1 MADSRVLITVPQFG
15 RWSDAV
21 ERLAAGGCVAVP
33 FPKASASKETELIAA
48 LQSCRAII
56 AGGEAITRAVIEGC
70 PELKVIA
77 RFGVGV
83 DKVDVAAATERGI
96 PVAIATN
103 EEAVADLAFALLLCL
118 ARRLVEAD
126 AFTRGGGWGPFHGAD
141 VWRQTVGVIGTGRI
155 GSALMRRARA
165 FEMRILCHDVRPNPE
180 LARSLGAEY
189 APLDRLLAESD
200 FVSLHCPI
208 TDGTR
213 GLIGRRELG
222 LMKPSAFLINT
233 ARAPIVDE
241 AALAD
246 ALREKRSAGY
256 AVDVYEP
263 APPPRD
269 WPLFAFPNVIA
280 TPWMASW
287 TPGNLRR
294 MEVACAETVLRVLSG
309 RPPLAAVT
317 APSAGP

>member
-1 MADSRVLITVPQFG
+1 MAGSRVLVTVPQFG
-15 RWSDAV
+15 QWSDAR
-21 ERLAAGGCVAVP
+21 ERLAAGGCEVVP
-33 FPKASASKETELIAA
+33 CANAPSLKESDLVAA
-48 LQSCRAII
+48 LRGCRAII
-56 AGGEAITRAVIEGC
+56 AGGERITRPIIERC
-70 PELKVIA
+70 PDLKVIA

-103 EEAVADLAFALLLCL
+103 EETVADLAFALLLAA

-126 AFTRGGGWGPFHGAD
+126 AFTRSGQWGPFHGAD
-141 VWRQTVGVIGTGRI
+141 VWRRTIGVVGTGRI
-155 GSALMRRARA
+155 GSAVMRRARA
-165 FEMRILCHDVRPNPE
+165 FELRILCHDVRPNPD

-189 APLDRLLAESD
+189 VPLDRLLAESD
-200 FVSLHCPI
+200 YVTLHCPA
-208 TDGTR
+208 TAETR

-222 LMKPSAFLINT
+222 LVKRSAFLINT
-233 ARAPIVDE
+233 ARAGIVDE

-246 ALREKRSAGY
+246 ALREKRIAGY
-256 AVDVYEP
+256 AVDVYDP

-287 TPGNLRR
+287 TPDNLGR
-294 MEVACAETVLRVLSG
+294 MEVACAENVLRVLSG
-309 RPPLAAVT
+309 RPPLAAVNVPA
-317 APSAGP
+317 AP